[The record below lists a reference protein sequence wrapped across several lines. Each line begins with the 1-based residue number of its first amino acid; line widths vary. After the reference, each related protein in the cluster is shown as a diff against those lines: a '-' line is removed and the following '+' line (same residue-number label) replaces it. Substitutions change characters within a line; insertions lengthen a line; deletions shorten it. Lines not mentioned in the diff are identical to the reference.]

1 MSLMASSVSD
11 ALFATINQRGSQMA
25 ALASNALGAGIDKY
39 QKKDYAGA
47 INDFQRAIGMAPQS
61 SNAFQAANYTAS
73 AYLQLDEP
81 DNAIKAYKDS
91 IRRAPDRDDTHI
103 KLGNLFLQLE
113 RYDEAETEF
122 KEAVR
127 KNPHINNIYAL
138 GHLYLESGKYREA
151 EDQFNKIVSMAPANG
166 NGQYGLGLAYSK
178 MERYEDAVE
187 QLKDAIALKPD
198 FAYGV
203 ADLGY
208 AYADM
213 GMIDEA
219 MEQKVILED
228 MDATLADILDAYIY
242 KTEAPKIEFA
252 SVEGTFK
259 YTYGTNT
266 PVSTLDSYLE
276 NANTSK
282 PFTMVFQF
290 GKEMDPLSVE
300 NRFNWNISR
309 AQGRGLGGDYNF
321 GQAAPETEV
330 TIAPI
335 PDLVVYDPATYR
347 ATLTF
352 TVSQNSAFADGT
364 IDPSHMVFKFSG
376 TDKWGHAMDP
386 DADEYMGFSGTM

>member
-1 MSLMASSVSD
+1 MSLIASSVSD
-11 ALFATINQRGSQMA
+11 ALFATINQRGSQKA
-25 ALASNALGAGIDKY
+25 ALAENALGSGIDKY
-39 QKKDYAGA
+39 QRKDYAGA
-47 INDFQRAIGMAPQS
+47 IIDFQRAIGMAPQA
-61 SNAFQAANYTAS
+61 SNAYQAANYTAS

-81 DNAIKAYKDS
+81 DKAIKAYKNS
-91 IRRAPDRDDTHI
+91 IRLAPNEDATHI
-103 KLGNLFLQLE
+103 KLGKLFLQLE

-138 GHLYLESGKYREA
+138 GQVYLDSGKYREA
-151 EDQFNKIVSMAPANG
+151 EEQFDKIVSMAPANG

-187 QLKDAIALKPD
+187 QFKDAISLKPD

-219 MEQKVILED
+219 MEQKAILED
-228 MDATLADILDAYIY
+228 LDSNLADILDAYVY
-242 KTEAPKIEFA
+242 KVEAPKIEFA
-252 SVEGTFK
+252 SIEGSFS

-266 PVSTLDSYLE
+266 PVSALDSYLE

-282 PFTMVFQF
+282 FFTMEFQF
-290 GKEMDPLSVE
+290 GKEMDQLSVE
-300 NRFNWNISR
+300 NRLNWSIGR

-321 GQAAPETEV
+321 GQAVPETEV
-330 TIAPI
+330 NLMPI
-335 PDLVVYDPATYR
+335 PDLVLYDPTAFR
-347 ATLTF
+347 ATVTF
-352 TVSQNSAFADGT
+352 SVSQNSAFADGT
-364 IDPSHMVFKFSG
+364 IDPSHIVFKFSG